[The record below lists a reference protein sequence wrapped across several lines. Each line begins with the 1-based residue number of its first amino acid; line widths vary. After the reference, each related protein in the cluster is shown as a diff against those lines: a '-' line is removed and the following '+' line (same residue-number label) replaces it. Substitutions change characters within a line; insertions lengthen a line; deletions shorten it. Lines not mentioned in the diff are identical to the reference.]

1 MSNLIRQSHEM
12 HIDRLE
18 EEKHESWEQNKKLH
32 EKIFFLQQR
41 NKELEA
47 KLRRQKDLDKI
58 EELEGEKRGILE
70 ANDNLISRDLLRDQI
85 SLKKSQEIESQI
97 RADIRRISSKKSQEI
112 ESLNKQVAALRDQLY
127 KDKCAFETLSCDIIV
142 KGIVD
147 LLSDTAA
154 AAANYVH
161 KKDISKELEWDE
173 ALKAVEDEPMFDGQ
187 TDRYCPQCDYV
198 DRVPIGGWHGT
209 CPSCGKPLRRGRK
222 GATER

>member
-85 SLKKSQEIESQI
+85 SL
-97 RADIRRISSKKSQEI
+97 KKSQEI

>member
-1 MSNLIRQSHEM
+1 MSNLIRQSHETVYWS
-12 HIDRLE
+12 E
-18 EEKHESWEQNKKLH
+18 EEMYESWEQNKKLH

-85 SLKKSQEIESQI
+85 SL
-97 RADIRRISSKKSQEI
+97 KKSQEI

-173 ALKAVEDEPMFDGQ
+173 ALKAVEDE
-187 TDRYCPQCDYV
+187 R
-198 DRVPIGGWHGT
+198 
-209 CPSCGKPLRRGRK
+209 
-222 GATER
+222 

>member
-85 SLKKSQEIESQI
+85 SLKKSQEIES
-97 RADIRRISSKKSQEI
+97 
-112 ESLNKQVAALRDQLY
+112 LNKQVAALRDQLY

-173 ALKAVEDEPMFDGQ
+173 ALKAVEDESMFDGQ